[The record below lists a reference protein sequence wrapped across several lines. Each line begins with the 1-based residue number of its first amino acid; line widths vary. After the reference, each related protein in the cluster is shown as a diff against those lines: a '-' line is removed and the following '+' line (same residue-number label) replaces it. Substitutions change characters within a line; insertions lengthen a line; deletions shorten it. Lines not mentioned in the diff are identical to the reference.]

1 MNPDHYAL
9 VEMGFVGIVVLGIAI
24 WQLVSVSREIARDK
38 ARGKMSAPEPA
49 DRSPEGAGHPVREH
63 RLDDR

>member
-1 MNPDHYAL
+1 MSDRLFGLLDMAIVAVAVVAL
-9 VEMGFVGIVVLGIAI
+9 GI

-38 ARGKMSAPEPA
+38 PPP
-49 DRSPEGAGHPVREH
+49 DSPEGARHPVGEH